1 MVGDGQFVLGLE
13 VGGGQLLQLYTVG
26 GLLDVGGGGVELL
39 QIGVGSGGGQL
50 LQQGA
55 LVGQEQH
62 LQLGVEGSGQIVVD
76 EGGGQVH
83 QLGIGVDG
91 SDYLHLAQLHHL
103 VA

>member
-1 MVGDGQFVLGLE
+1 MLVVVGDSFSSRVL
-13 VGGGQLLQLYTVG
+13 
-26 GLLDVGGGGVELL
+26 
-39 QIGVGSGGGQL
+39 
-50 LQQGA
+50 
-55 LVGQEQH
+55 
-62 LQLGVEGSGQIVVD
+62 LQLGVEGSEQIVVD